1 MVYELGVEQLVL
13 HLRIPILDGNGKP
26 VLNAYGRAQIT
37 ESDVPVDGCDFWV
50 TESQETENAVT
61 ATKLTGRGMLPPDVG
76 TLLPPGAA
84 LDHTAAVTWQ
94 GIKFEVHGPPRPV
107 ANIRD
112 TNVDHITI
120 TCRSYLG
127 SSIPG
132 TREDG

>member
-1 MVYELGVEQLVL
+1 MVYALGSEQLVL
-13 HLRIPILDGNGKP
+13 HLRTPVLDGSGKP
-26 VLNAYGRAQIT
+26 VPNAYGRQQIVET
-37 ESDVPVDGCDFWV
+37 DVAVTGCDMWV

-61 ATKLTGRGMLPPDVG
+61 VTRLTGRAMLPPG
-76 TLLPPGAA
+76 TQVDYTTA
-84 LDHTAAVTWQ
+84 LTWQ

-107 ANIRD
+107 TNIRD
-112 TNVDHITI
+112 SSVDHIVI